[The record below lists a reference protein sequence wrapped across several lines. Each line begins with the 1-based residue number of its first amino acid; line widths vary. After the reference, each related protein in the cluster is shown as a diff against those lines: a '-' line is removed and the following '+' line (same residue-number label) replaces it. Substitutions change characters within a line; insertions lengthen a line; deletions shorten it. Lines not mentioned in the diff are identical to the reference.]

1 MEIGVV
7 SMAEYLKTAKFGNN
21 VELLVG
27 LHRDKFPEEAVL
39 FSSVVVQ
46 QTFLGGMRDSCPR
59 SDGRLDFLIIA
70 S

>member
-1 MEIGVV
+1 MT
-7 SMAEYLKTAKFGNN
+7 EYLKTEKFGNN
-21 VELLVG
+21 VELLIG
-27 LHRDKFPEEAVL
+27 LHRGKFPEGAVL
-39 FSSVVVQ
+39 FSSVVGQ